1 MSEQEDVLA
10 FVPLTTLSFS
20 VLLALGE
27 GKLHGYAI
35 LKTVERESQGKT
47 RPGAGSLYAALDR
60 MVSGGL
66 IQESGPEPGED
77 QRRRYFGLT
86 PLGRRVVRAEAARL
100 SQMVALAAGK
110 GLAP

>member
-1 MSEQEDVLA
+1 MTDRTDPQSHL
-10 FVPLTTLSFS
+10 PLTNLSLA

-27 GKLHGYAI
+27 RPLHGYAI
-35 LKTVERESQGKT
+35 LKKVEEESGGHS

-60 MVSGGL
+60 MVADGL
-66 IQESGPEPGED
+66 IDERAPAPDED

-86 PLGRRVVRAEAARL
+86 ALGRQVVRAETGRL
-100 SQMVALAAGK
+100 AELVALASGK